1 MCRLTNDVDSLASD
15 QKWVK
20 NSKSLPLNKRRH
32 MKKSVRFSLLKN
44 KVQVRHATSEDLKQA
59 WHQREDY
66 KAMESSTRMS
76 VLEAYATL
84 QRTKKEPEGFTA
96 RGLEASLNPN
106 FREQRNK
113 WIGTVVGGVLLAQ
126 GLQKATGVSNP
137 ELLRSMSVKGSEES
151 RVGAILVAAL
161 DFQEAA
167 K

>member
-1 MCRLTNDVDSLASD
+1 
-15 QKWVK
+15 
-20 NSKSLPLNKRRH
+20 
-32 MKKSVRFSLLKN
+32 
-44 KVQVRHATSEDLKQA
+44 
-59 WHQREDY
+59 
-66 KAMESSTRMS
+66 MESSTRMS